1 MLLHIKKL
9 INKFLI
15 VKLKKNIIKSSYSVY
30 KSTTKNYINTMWIQA
45 DISKISGSDYS
56 LQDIAIKELVAEQK
70 ITFKH
75 DDNDCNN
82 YIILSDSIIRDNSHD
97 YLSKTAF
104 LKKYRSDIIAIL
116 ALIVSILALLK
127 P

>member
-15 VKLKKNIIKSSYSVY
+15 LKLKKSIIKSSYSVY
-30 KSTTKNYINTMWIQA
+30 KSTAKNYINTMWIQA

-75 DDNDCNN
+75 NDNDCNN
-82 YIILSDSIIRDNSHD
+82 YIILSDSIIRDNSRD

-116 ALIVSILALLK
+116 ALIVSIFALLK

>member
-15 VKLKKNIIKSSYSVY
+15 LKLKKSIIKSSYSVY
-30 KSTTKNYINTMWIQA
+30 KSTAKNYINTMWIQA
-45 DISKISGSDYS
+45 DISKISASDYS

-75 DDNDCNN
+75 NDNDCNN
-82 YIILSDSIIRDNSHD
+82 YIILSDSIIRDNSRD

-116 ALIVSILALLK
+116 ALIVSIFALLK